1 MTANAMQ
8 SDKQACLDAGM
19 NDHVAKPFAID
30 TLVQTILKWSKT
42 PIDPSLPVVAIQ
54 QPLLNPALVD
64 EALQH
69 GVQLNSALNRLGNSV
84 SVYHKTLKSFV
95 TELDAA
101 LIKLKAGT
109 AALTEKELY
118 LLAHSLKGS
127 ASSLGIVRLSEPA
140 AAIEQSIKQKTAL
153 DLPKA
158 LAKFVSDAEAFASF
172 APVLL
177 AKTAPAEDVSVVAM
191 PSDTELSE
199 QLGELQSALQSFN
212 MSALDQFTEL
222 KGALQSLNPE
232 WLSKLESALDQL
244 NFIQALQYTEQYQA
258 LLKR

>member
-1 MTANAMQ
+1 
-8 SDKQACLDAGM
+8 
-19 NDHVAKPFAID
+19 
-30 TLVQTILKWSKT
+30 
-42 PIDPSLPVVAIQ
+42 
-54 QPLLNPALVD
+54 
-64 EALQH
+64 
-69 GVQLNSALNRLGNSV
+69 
-84 SVYHKTLKSFV
+84 VYHKTLKSFV

-101 LIKLKAGT
+101 LIKLKAGP

-158 LAKFVSDAEAFASF
+158 LAKFVADAEAFASF

-177 AKTAPAEDVSVVAM
+177 AETAPAEDEPIALM
-191 PSDTELSE
+191 PSDIEMSEL
-199 QLGELQSALQSFN
+199 LGQLQSSLQSFN
-212 MSALDQFTEL
+212 MNALDQFSEL
-222 KGALQSLNPE
+222 KGALHSLNPE
-232 WLSKLESALDQL
+232 WVIKLETALEQL
-244 NFIQALQYTEQYQA
+244 NFIQALQYTEQYQT

>member
-1 MTANAMQ
+1 
-8 SDKQACLDAGM
+8 
-19 NDHVAKPFAID
+19 
-30 TLVQTILKWSKT
+30 
-42 PIDPSLPVVAIQ
+42 
-54 QPLLNPALVD
+54 
-64 EALQH
+64 
-69 GVQLNSALNRLGNSV
+69 NSALKRLGNSV

-95 TELDAA
+95 AELDAA
-101 LIKLKAGT
+101 LIKLKAGPT
-109 AALTEKELY
+109 ALTEKELY

-158 LAKFVSDAEAFASF
+158 LAKFVADAEAFVGF

-177 AKTAPAEDVSVVAM
+177 AQTAPAEDEPIVLM
-191 PSDTELSE
+191 PSDTEMSE
-199 QLGELQSALQSFN
+199 LLGQLQSSLQSFN

-222 KGALQSLNPE
+222 KGALHSLNPE
-232 WLSKLESALDQL
+232 WVSKLESALDQL
-244 NFIQALQYTEQYQA
+244 NFIQALQYTEQYQT